1 MQESKSD
8 FHYYDTD
15 KGRESQESNTVS
27 GGQHSDRDEG
37 DEGDE
42 DDVDDVD
49 EDILDRTGKEVTILA
64 L

>member
-1 MQESKSD
+1 MQERKSN

-15 KGRESQESNTVS
+15 KGRESQKSSTVS

-37 DEGDE
+37 DV

-49 EDILDRTGKEVTILA
+49 EDILDRTGKEVTILVI
-64 L
+64 